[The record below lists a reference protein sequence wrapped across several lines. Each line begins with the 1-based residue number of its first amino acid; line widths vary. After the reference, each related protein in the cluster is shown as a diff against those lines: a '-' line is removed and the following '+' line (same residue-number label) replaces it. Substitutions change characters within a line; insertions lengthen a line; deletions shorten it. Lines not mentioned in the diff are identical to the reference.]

1 MPEKARVKMVI
12 MGVMAVTVDWAVPEV
27 MVSGAVAGGAEI
39 GTQD

>member
-27 MVSGAVAGGAEI
+27 SGAVAGGAEI